1 MPPTL
6 YLICGLPGAGKTTLA
21 KQIEVEQNALRLTPD
36 DWLCRLF
43 GNDRNVSDTYHDTI
57 EILLWETAERAL
69 QLGVNVVLDYG
80 FWTKEERASFR
91 KQAESIGARVKLI
104 SLEVPREELWRRLQ
118 HRNQNLP
125 PNTYVAEEWEL
136 DEWFAVF
143 EPPISEELDDI
154 EGMNEI

>member
-1 MPPTL
+1 MPATL

-43 GNDRNVSDTYHDTI
+43 GNDRHHSDTYRDVM
-57 EILLWETAERAL
+57 EGLLWETTEQIL

-125 PNTYVAEEWEL
+125 PHNYIAEEHEL

-143 EPPISEELDDI
+143 EPPTLD
-154 EGMNEI
+154 EMG